1 MGIKKKKINKIFI
14 LFFSKEVKMG
24 KEKKDF
30 KSKPKASFKKG
41 EPRFVKQTKTQI
53 DPTTKEMRS
62 LYNKLM
68 QNTKSD
74 KSLLIKKILSIIG
87 ENYENYCYKHDGC
100 RVLQGCLKYGSKEQR
115 NKIIESLM
123 PFLFKIIC
131 GKYSIYLGN
140 KIFKYSD
147 NEQKKKILEDI
158 IKPNFIN
165 LLKYSGGITF
175 TKTVFM
181 YSNTNYQDELI
192 DLYIKEYFKI
202 PLEKIKL
209 IKEAENLNK
218 DKDDEEKDED
228 IKMKEEEN
236 EKKDNI
242 IIDNS
247 EKNYEAEDIIKKLKE
262 HLEKQLEKNINK
274 NFIFHGFLNK
284 IFDYLDEKTQIYI
297 TELFDDDISFFMD
310 SYYGYELIMKMYS
323 ISSAKTRKKIIKYV
337 RDKMDTF
344 ISDEKGTYFII
355 KIILFTDDTVSV
367 NKIFMNAIMD
377 KLDTNMVENK
387 NCLKIIWNIIS
398 PFNKKCN
405 NVQQQNLLNYSSKNS
420 NKKSLDKRQ
429 KEILDNIFEKL
440 FKIVNYGIRFLIKDI
455 LFSHFLTDFILFLAQ
470 KNEIEKLENI
480 INNIIQYLEEDYKN
494 NKDNVNNCA
503 LADKVGQFTVKR
515 IFKDLIENE
524 GEANKYGKNFA
535 EKIAK
540 IMKPDLDK
548 FLDSRAVFLIV
559 MIMENK
565 DTKTFLSKEI
575 EKFRGDIMKN
585 KDNEKLKGMQLL
597 SKLIN

>member
-1 MGIKKKKINKIFI
+1 
-14 LFFSKEVKMG
+14 MG
-24 KEKKDF
+24 KQKTDF
-30 KSKPKASFKKG
+30 KPKPKSQFKKG
-41 EPRFVKQTKTQI
+41 EPRFVKSTKSQV

-74 KSLLIKKILSIIG
+74 KSVLIKKIISLIG
-87 ENYENYCYKHDGC
+87 DKYESYCYKHDGC
-100 RVLQGCLKYGSKEQR
+100 RVLQGCLKYGSKEQK
-115 NKIIESLM
+115 NKLIEGLL

-131 GKYSIYLGN
+131 GKYSIYLAN
-140 KIFKYSD
+140 KIFKYAD
-147 NEQKKKILEDI
+147 NDQKKKILNETV
-158 IKPNFIN
+158 KPNFIN

-175 TKTVFM
+175 TKTIFM

-202 PLEKIKL
+202 PLEKIK
-209 IKEAENLNK
+209 IIRETEVNNKKEDNEDIEMK
-218 DKDDEEKDED
+218 DEEK
-228 IKMKEEEN
+228 KEN
-236 EKKDNI
+236 KDNI
-242 IIDNS
+242 IVDNS
-247 EKNYEAEDIIKKLKE
+247 EQNLEAEDIIKKIKA

-323 ISSAKTRKKIIKYV
+323 VSSAKTRKKIIKYV
-337 RDKMDTF
+337 RDNMETF
-344 ISDEKGTYFII
+344 LQDEKGTYFII
-355 KIILFTDDTVSV
+355 KIILFTDDTVNV

-377 KLDTNMVENK
+377 KLDANIVENK

-405 NVQQQNLLNYSSKNS
+405 NVQQQNLLNYSTPNS
-420 NKKSLDKRQ
+420 NKKPLEKRIG
-429 KEILDNIFEKL
+429 EILENIFEKI
-440 FKIVNYGIRFLIKDI
+440 FKIINFEIKFLIKDI
-455 LFSHFLTDFILFLAQ
+455 LFSQFLTDFIQFLSQ
-470 KNEIEKLENI
+470 KNEIEKLETI
-480 INNIIQYLEEDYKN
+480 INTIVSYIEEDYKN
-494 NKDNVNNCA
+494 NKDNLNECV
-503 LADKVGQFTVKR
+503 LMDKVGQFTIKR
-515 IFKDLIENE
+515 IFKDLIEID
-524 GEANKYGKNFA
+524 GEANKYGKKFA
-535 EKIAK
+535 EKLAN
-540 IMKPDLDK
+540 IMKADLDK

-565 DTKTFLSKEI
+565 DTKKYLSKELG
-575 EKFRGDIMKN
+575 KFKGIIMKN

-597 SKLIN
+597 AKLIN

>member
-1 MGIKKKKINKIFI
+1 
-14 LFFSKEVKMG
+14 MG
-24 KEKKDF
+24 KQKTDF
-30 KSKPKASFKKG
+30 KSKPKSQFKKG
-41 EPRFVKQTKTQI
+41 EPRFVKSTKSQV

-74 KSLLIKKILSIIG
+74 KSVLIKKIISLIG
-87 ENYENYCYKHDGC
+87 DKYESYCYKHDGC
-100 RVLQGCLKYGSKEQR
+100 RVLQGCLKYGSKEQK
-115 NKIIESLM
+115 NKLIEGLL

-131 GKYSIYLGN
+131 GKYSIYLAN
-140 KIFKYSD
+140 KIFKYAD
-147 NEQKKKILEDI
+147 NDQKQKILNET

-175 TKTVFM
+175 TKTIFM

-202 PLEKIKL
+202 PLEKIK
-209 IKEAENLNK
+209 IIRETEVNNKKEDNEDIEMK
-218 DKDDEEKDED
+218 DEEK
-228 IKMKEEEN
+228 KEN
-236 EKKDNI
+236 KDNI
-242 IIDNS
+242 IVDNS
-247 EKNYEAEDIIKKLKE
+247 EQNLEAEDIIKKIKA

-323 ISSAKTRKKIIKYV
+323 VSSAKTRKKIIKYV
-337 RDKMDTF
+337 RDNMETF
-344 ISDEKGTYFII
+344 LQDEKGTYFII
-355 KIILFTDDTVSV
+355 KIILFTDDTVNV

-377 KLDTNMVENK
+377 KLDANIVENK

-405 NVQQQNLLNYSSKNS
+405 NVQQQNLLNYSTPNS
-420 NKKSLDKRQ
+420 NKKPLEKRIG
-429 KEILDNIFEKL
+429 EILENIFEKI
-440 FKIVNYGIRFLIKDI
+440 FKIINFEIKFLIKDI
-455 LFSHFLTDFILFLAQ
+455 LFSQFLTDFIQFLSQ
-470 KNEIEKLENI
+470 KNEIEKIEAI
-480 INNIIQYLEEDYKN
+480 INTIVSYIEEDYKN
-494 NKDNVNNCA
+494 NKDNLNECV
-503 LADKVGQFTVKR
+503 LMDKVGQFTIKR
-515 IFKDLIENE
+515 IFKDLIEID
-524 GEANKYGKNFA
+524 GEANKYGKKFA
-535 EKIAK
+535 EKLAN
-540 IMKPDLDK
+540 IMKSDLDK

-565 DTKTFLSKEI
+565 DTKKYLSKELG
-575 EKFRGDIMKN
+575 KFKGIIMKN

-597 SKLIN
+597 AKLIN

>member
-1 MGIKKKKINKIFI
+1 
-14 LFFSKEVKMG
+14 MG

-30 KSKPKASFKKG
+30 KLKPKASFKKG

-218 DKDDEEKDED
+218 DKNDEDKDED
-228 IKMKEEEN
+228 IKMKDEEN

>member
-1 MGIKKKKINKIFI
+1 
-14 LFFSKEVKMG
+14 MG
-24 KEKKDF
+24 KQKTDF
-30 KSKPKASFKKG
+30 KPKPKSQFKKG
-41 EPRFVKQTKTQI
+41 EPRFVKSTKSQV

-74 KSLLIKKILSIIG
+74 KSVLIKKIISLIG
-87 ENYENYCYKHDGC
+87 DKYESYCYKHDGC
-100 RVLQGCLKYGSKEQR
+100 RVLQGCLKYGSKEQK
-115 NKIIESLM
+115 NKLIEGLL

-131 GKYSIYLGN
+131 GKYSIYLAN
-140 KIFKYSD
+140 KIFKYAD
-147 NEQKKKILEDI
+147 NDQKKKILNET

-175 TKTVFM
+175 TKTIFM

-202 PLEKIKL
+202 PLEKIK
-209 IKEAENLNK
+209 IIRETEVNNKKEDNEDIEMK
-218 DKDDEEKDED
+218 DEEK
-228 IKMKEEEN
+228 KEN
-236 EKKDNI
+236 KDNI
-242 IIDNS
+242 IVDNS
-247 EKNYEAEDIIKKLKE
+247 EQNLEAEDIIKKIKT

-323 ISSAKTRKKIIKYV
+323 VSSAKTRKKIIKYV
-337 RDKMDTF
+337 RDNMETF
-344 ISDEKGTYFII
+344 LQDEKGTYFII
-355 KIILFTDDTVSV
+355 KIILFTDDTVNV

-377 KLDTNMVENK
+377 KLDANIVENK

-405 NVQQQNLLNYSSKNS
+405 NVQQQNLLNYSTPNS
-420 NKKSLDKRQ
+420 NKKPLEKRIG
-429 KEILDNIFEKL
+429 EILENIFEKI
-440 FKIVNYGIRFLIKDI
+440 FKIINFEIKFLIKDI
-455 LFSHFLTDFILFLAQ
+455 LFSQFLTDFIQFLSQ
-470 KNEIEKLENI
+470 KNEIEKLETI
-480 INNIIQYLEEDYKN
+480 INTIVSYIEEDYKN
-494 NKDNVNNCA
+494 NKDNLNECV
-503 LADKVGQFTVKR
+503 LMDKVGQFTIKR
-515 IFKDLIENE
+515 IFKDLIEID
-524 GEANKYGKNFA
+524 GEANKYGKKFA
-535 EKIAK
+535 EKLAN
-540 IMKPDLDK
+540 IMKADLDK

-565 DTKTFLSKEI
+565 DTKKYLSKELG
-575 EKFRGDIMKN
+575 KFKGIIMKN

-597 SKLIN
+597 AKLIN

>member
-1 MGIKKKKINKIFI
+1 
-14 LFFSKEVKMG
+14 MG

-30 KSKPKASFKKG
+30 KLKPKASFKKG
-41 EPRFVKQTKTQI
+41 EPRFVKQAKTQI

-228 IKMKEEEN
+228 IKMKDEEN

>member
-1 MGIKKKKINKIFI
+1 
-14 LFFSKEVKMG
+14 MG

-218 DKDDEEKDED
+218 DKDDEDKDGD
-228 IKMKEEEN
+228 IKMKDEEN

-565 DTKTFLSKEI
+565 DTKAFLSKEI

>member
-1 MGIKKKKINKIFI
+1 
-14 LFFSKEVKMG
+14 MG

-30 KSKPKASFKKG
+30 KPKPKSSFKKG
-41 EPRFVKQTKTQI
+41 EPRFVKQNKTQI

-87 ENYENYCYKHDGC
+87 EKYENYCYKHDGC
-100 RVLQGCLKYGSKEQR
+100 RVLQGCLKYGTKEQK
-115 NKIIESLM
+115 NKIIKGLM

-147 NEQKKKILEDI
+147 NEQKKIILEEI

-175 TKTVFM
+175 TKTIFM

-192 DLYIKEYFKI
+192 NLYIKDYFKI
-202 PLEKIKL
+202 PLDKIKL
-209 IKEAENLNK
+209 LKESDIKENNKNK
-218 DKDDEEKDED
+218 DDNIE
-228 IKMKEEEN
+228 MKEEE
-236 EKKDNI
+236 KKENI

-247 EKNYEAEDIIKKLKE
+247 EKNVETDNIIKKIKE

-297 TELFDDDISFFMD
+297 TELFDDDISFFLD

-337 RDKMDTF
+337 RDNMDTF
-344 ISDEKGTYFII
+344 LTDEKGTYFII

-377 KLDTNMVENK
+377 KLDINIVENK
-387 NCLKIIWNIIS
+387 NCLKILWNIIS

-405 NVQQQNLLNYSSKNS
+405 NVQQQNLLNYASENS

-429 KEILDNIFEKL
+429 KEILDNIFEKMY
-440 FKIVNYGIRFLIKDI
+440 KIINYDIRFLIKDI
-455 LFSHFLTDFILFLAQ
+455 LYSHFLTDFIIFLAN

-480 INNIIQYLEEDYKN
+480 INNIILYLEEDYKN
-494 NKDNVNNCA
+494 NKDNVNNCV

-515 IFKDLIENE
+515 IFKDLIEIE
-524 GEANKYGKNFA
+524 GEGNKYGKSFA

-540 IMKPDLDK
+540 IMKTDLDK
-548 FLDSRAVFLIV
+548 FLDSRAVFLVV

-565 DTKTFLSKEI
+565 DTKKYLSKEL
-575 EKFRGDIMKN
+575 EKFKSDIMKN

>member
-1 MGIKKKKINKIFI
+1 
-14 LFFSKEVKMG
+14 MG
-24 KEKKDF
+24 KQKSDF
-30 KSKPKASFKKG
+30 KSKPKSQYKKG
-41 EPRFVKQTKTQI
+41 EPRFVKSNKVQI

-74 KSLLIKKILSIIG
+74 KTLLVKKIISLIG
-87 ENYENYCYKHDGC
+87 DKYESYCYKHDGC
-100 RVLQGCLKYGSKEQR
+100 RVLQGCLKYGSKEQK
-115 NKIIESLM
+115 NKLIEGLH

-131 GKYSIYLGN
+131 GKYSIYLAN
-140 KIFKYSD
+140 KIFKYAD
-147 NEQKKKILEDI
+147 NEQKKKILNEI
-158 IKPNFIN
+158 IKPNFLN

-175 TKTVFM
+175 TKTIFM

-202 PLEKIKL
+202 PLEKIKT
-209 IKEAENLNK
+209 IKEWENKMNK
-218 DKDDEEKDED
+218 NENDEDVEMKDEEK
-228 IKMKEEEN
+228 K

-242 IIDNS
+242 IVDNS
-247 EKNYEAEDIIKKLKE
+247 EQNIEAEDIIKKIKE

-323 ISSAKTRKKIIKYV
+323 VSSAKTRKKIIKYV
-337 RDKMDTF
+337 RDNMDRFLT
-344 ISDEKGTYFII
+344 DEKGTYFII
-355 KIILFTDDTVSV
+355 KIILFTDDTVNI
-367 NKIFMNAIMD
+367 NKIFMNAIIE
-377 KLDTNMVENK
+377 KLDANIVENK

-405 NVQQQNLLNYSSKNS
+405 NIQQQNLLNYSTPNS
-420 NKKSLDKRQ
+420 NKKSLEKRQ
-429 KEILDNIFEKL
+429 GEILDNILEKIN
-440 FKIVNYGIRFLIKDI
+440 KIINFDIKFLIKDI
-455 LFSHFLTDFILFLAQ
+455 LFSHFLTDFILFLSQ
-470 KNEIEKLENI
+470 KNDIEKLETI
-480 INNIIQYLEEDYKN
+480 INSIITYIQDDYKN
-494 NKDNVNNCA
+494 NQDTLNDCV
-503 LADKVGQFTVKR
+503 LMDKVGQFTIKR
-515 IFKDLIENE
+515 IFKDLIEIKGE
-524 GEANKYGKNFA
+524 GNKYGKSFG
-535 EKIAK
+535 EKLAN
-540 IMKPDLDK
+540 IMKGNLDK

-565 DTKTFLSKEI
+565 DTKKYLSKELG
-575 EKFRGDIMKN
+575 KFKGEIMKN

>member
-1 MGIKKKKINKIFI
+1 
-14 LFFSKEVKMG
+14 MG
-24 KEKKDF
+24 KQKTDF
-30 KSKPKASFKKG
+30 KPKPKSQFKKG
-41 EPRFVKQTKTQI
+41 EPRFVKSTKSQV

-74 KSLLIKKILSIIG
+74 KSVLIKKIISLIG
-87 ENYENYCYKHDGC
+87 DKYESYCYKHDGC
-100 RVLQGCLKYGSKEQR
+100 RVLQGCLKYGSKEQK
-115 NKIIESLM
+115 NKLIEGLL

-131 GKYSIYLGN
+131 GKYSIYLAN
-140 KIFKYSD
+140 KIFKYAD
-147 NEQKKKILEDI
+147 NDQKKKILNET

-175 TKTVFM
+175 TKTIFM

-202 PLEKIKL
+202 PLEKIKI
-209 IKEAENLNK
+209 IKESEVNNK
-218 DKDDEEKDED
+218 KEDNEDIEMKNEEK
-228 IKMKEEEN
+228 KEN
-236 EKKDNI
+236 KDNI
-242 IIDNS
+242 IVDNS
-247 EKNYEAEDIIKKLKE
+247 EQNLEAEDIIKKIKT

-323 ISSAKTRKKIIKYV
+323 VSSAKTRKKIIKYV
-337 RDKMDTF
+337 RDNMETF
-344 ISDEKGTYFII
+344 LQDEKGTYFII
-355 KIILFTDDTVSV
+355 KIILFTDDTVNV

-377 KLDTNMVENK
+377 KLDANIVENK

-405 NVQQQNLLNYSSKNS
+405 NVQQQNLLNYSTPNS
-420 NKKSLDKRQ
+420 NKKPLEKRIG
-429 KEILDNIFEKL
+429 EILENIFEKI
-440 FKIVNYGIRFLIKDI
+440 FKIINFEIKFLIKDI
-455 LFSHFLTDFILFLAQ
+455 LFSQFLTDFIQFLSQ
-470 KNEIEKLENI
+470 KNEIEKLETI
-480 INNIIQYLEEDYKN
+480 INTIISYIEEDYKN
-494 NKDNVNNCA
+494 NKDNLNECV
-503 LADKVGQFTVKR
+503 LMDKVGQFTIKR
-515 IFKDLIENE
+515 IFKDLIEID
-524 GEANKYGKNFA
+524 GEANKYGKKFA
-535 EKIAK
+535 EKLAN
-540 IMKPDLDK
+540 IMKADLDK

-565 DTKTFLSKEI
+565 DTKKYLSKELG
-575 EKFRGDIMKN
+575 KFKGIIMKN

-597 SKLIN
+597 AKLIN

>member
-1 MGIKKKKINKIFI
+1 
-14 LFFSKEVKMG
+14 MG
-24 KEKKDF
+24 KQKTDF
-30 KSKPKASFKKG
+30 KPKPKSQFKKG
-41 EPRFVKQTKTQI
+41 EPRFVKSTKSQV

-74 KSLLIKKILSIIG
+74 KSVLIKKIISLIG
-87 ENYENYCYKHDGC
+87 DKYESYCYKHDGC
-100 RVLQGCLKYGSKEQR
+100 RVLQGCLKYGSKEQK
-115 NKIIESLM
+115 NKLIEGLL

-131 GKYSIYLGN
+131 GKYSIYLAN
-140 KIFKYSD
+140 KIFKYAD
-147 NEQKKKILEDI
+147 NDQKKKILNET

-175 TKTVFM
+175 TKTIFM

-202 PLEKIKL
+202 PLEKIK
-209 IKEAENLNK
+209 IIRETEVNNKKEDNEDIEMK
-218 DKDDEEKDED
+218 DEEK
-228 IKMKEEEN
+228 KEN
-236 EKKDNI
+236 KDNI
-242 IIDNS
+242 IVDNS
-247 EKNYEAEDIIKKLKE
+247 EQNLEAEDIIKKIKT

-310 SYYGYELIMKMYS
+310 SYYGYELIMKMFS
-323 ISSAKTRKKIIKYV
+323 VSSAKTRKKIIKYV
-337 RDKMDTF
+337 RDNMETF
-344 ISDEKGTYFII
+344 LQDEKGTYFII
-355 KIILFTDDTVSV
+355 KIILFTDDTVNV

-377 KLDTNMVENK
+377 KLDANIVENK

-405 NVQQQNLLNYSSKNS
+405 NVQQQNLLNYSTPNS
-420 NKKSLDKRQ
+420 NKKPLEKRIG
-429 KEILDNIFEKL
+429 EILENIFEKI
-440 FKIVNYGIRFLIKDI
+440 FKIINFEIKFLIKDI
-455 LFSHFLTDFILFLAQ
+455 LFSQFLTDFIQFLSQ
-470 KNEIEKLENI
+470 KNEIEKLETI
-480 INNIIQYLEEDYKN
+480 INTIVSYIEEDYKN
-494 NKDNVNNCA
+494 NKDNLNECV
-503 LADKVGQFTVKR
+503 LMDKVGQFTIKR
-515 IFKDLIENE
+515 IFKDLIEID
-524 GEANKYGKNFA
+524 GEANKYGKKFA
-535 EKIAK
+535 EKLAN
-540 IMKPDLDK
+540 IMKADLDK

-565 DTKTFLSKEI
+565 DTKKYLSKELG
-575 EKFRGDIMKN
+575 KFKGIIMKN

-597 SKLIN
+597 AKLIN

>member
-1 MGIKKKKINKIFI
+1 
-14 LFFSKEVKMG
+14 MG

-228 IKMKEEEN
+228 IKMKDEEN